1 MTRPPSTPKPRITR
15 VRPAGPDHQVVTVH
29 GGSGGYCKRPC
40 GDCPWRKDAVHV
52 FPAEAFRHSASTA
65 YDMAENTFACHQAGT
80 EQPKICAGFLL
91 RGAEHNMTVRLAYM
105 RGEIG
110 EVHHAGLNLH
120 DGYREMAV
128 ANGVD
133 PDDEVL
139 RPCR

>member
-1 MTRPPSTPKPRITR
+1 MTPNRKSLGVRVTR
-15 VRPAGPDHQVVTVH
+15 VRPAGPDHQVVTVE
-29 GGSGGYCKRPC
+29 GRTSGHCKRPC
-40 GDCPWRKDAVHV
+40 ADCPWRTDATHV

-65 YDMAENTFACHQAGT
+65 YDMAENTFSCHQAGT
-80 EQPKICAGFLL
+80 ERPKICAGFLL
-91 RGAEHNMTVRLAYM
+91 RGADHNMSVRLAYM

-110 EVHHAGLNLH
+110 EVQDAGLELH
-120 DGYREMAV
+120 DGYRQMAV